1 MIFRRATLDDLDEVA
16 RVIEEGRAAL
26 AALGLDQWQNGS
38 PTRDELQSNIQA
50 QITYVAVI
58 DEGDTVPSAAKDPS
72 KPVVP
77 LEPGSIVG
85 TLAFID
91 TGEPNYAD
99 PEVGTWLNDSP
110 NTSEE
115 AKEADRPVSFAVL
128 HRVATSAA
136 AVRRGVASFMLQQS
150 AQLACERGLKSLRAD
165 THEGNA
171 PMQRTFEK
179 FGMTRCCEIE
189 LRFNSNELTR
199 KRIGYEIIL

>member
-38 PTRDELQSNIQA
+38 PTRDELRSNIQT

-58 DEGDTVPSAAKDPS
+58 DENDAVPSGVKDS
-72 KPVVP
+72 LESIVP

-91 TGEPNYAD
+91 VGEPNYAD
-99 PEVGTWLNDSP
+99 PEVGAWLNDSP
-110 NTSEE
+110 STSEE
-115 AKEADRPVSFAVL
+115 AKETGRPVSFAVL

-150 AQLACERGLKSLRAD
+150 AQLARERGLKSLRAD
-165 THEGNA
+165 THEGNT

-199 KRIGYEIIL
+199 KRIGYEVIL